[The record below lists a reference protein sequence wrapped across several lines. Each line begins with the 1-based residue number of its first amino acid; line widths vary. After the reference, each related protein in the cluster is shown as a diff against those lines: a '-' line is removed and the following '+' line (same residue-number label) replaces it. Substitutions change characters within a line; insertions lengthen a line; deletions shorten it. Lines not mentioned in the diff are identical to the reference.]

1 MVTSND
7 DHDGSR
13 RSPEN
18 GNIGPPHEDRDS
30 GPSSGDDVVPESV
43 LEEDDLP
50 EELADVLSDPHG
62 RYAIAYLRRHRDPV
76 ELPALARGVVG
87 LVKSQ
92 PPEAVDEEVSRRVR
106 TWLHHGHIPVLE
118 DHGIVEYD
126 PESGKV
132 RLLGP

>member
-1 MVTSND
+1 
-7 DHDGSR
+7 
-13 RSPEN
+13 
-18 GNIGPPHEDRDS
+18 
-30 GPSSGDDVVPESV
+30 
-43 LEEDDLP
+43 
-50 EELADVLSDPHG
+50 
-62 RYAIAYLRRHRDPV
+62 
-76 ELPALARGVVG
+76 VG